1 MKKTFTY
8 LLGGG
13 TFCSIPLNA
22 KQCESTNNVG
32 QLDV

>member
-22 KQCESTNNVG
+22 KQCESKG
-32 QLDV
+32 YY

>member
-22 KQCESTNNVG
+22 KQRRSNDYSNME
-32 QLDV
+32 L